1 MVLLRIISGVVV
13 IWTSRGKEKQL
24 EGVLNA
30 LFNARLIFYSSD
42 QEIVCEMKWDSEI
55 AKIENGMLS
64 FYEAEG
70 VVMSNKKA
78 VTAVL
83 ANDKEEFLKLDIDTD
98 ITVEPNNYIPG
109 AILKLKRFII
119 A

>member
-1 MVLLRIISGVVV
+1 MLLRITLGAVV
-13 IWTSRGKEKQL
+13 IWTNSGKEKQL

-42 QEIVCEMKWDSEI
+42 QEIVCEMKWDSDV

-70 VVMSNKKA
+70 IVMLDKKA

-83 ANDKEEFLKLDIDTD
+83 ANDKEELLKLDIDTD

-109 AILKLKRFII
+109 AVLKLKRFII